1 VKILTSDLATF
12 SSSSFAV
19 FLVFSFLKFGTLL
32 QTSGRSDEV
41 IAAETL
47 ENYKRCNNSFIQGIF
62 QAQYRSSLSCSRCR
76 TQSNTFDP
84 FQCISVQLPQF
95 SKQSIY
101 VTVSNKP
108 TTPPIGHH
116 HRLSYIFQVL
126 YTSQQPRQVQIG
138 LSMPS
143 GATVSELRD
152 ILESDTSIE
161 RANMLITEIGEAG
174 FLRTFTDTQS
184 VNIISEIDPIYCIE
198 VAQLKDVEEDTTSAY
213 ILLCWI
219 NVADVGDGYRRFGEF
234 TPPNRKILDEIP
246 VDFGRG
252 GKIFAIDRILFMTNL
267 VFPTERR
274 VSLNFRSTCSKLAF
288 SSFPC

>member
-101 VTVSNKP
+101 VT
-108 TTPPIGHH
+108 
-116 HRLSYIFQVL
+116 VL

-234 TPPNRKILDEIP
+234 TPPNRKILDEIR